1 MKTYAS
7 IKAEI
12 AKLEKQAESAK
23 RAEVAGVVARIK
35 EAIAAYA
42 LTAHDLGLG
51 NASRKPGARGKGAK
65 IEVARK
71 STVGVAKYRDPATG
85 KTWTGQGRPPA
96 WVMAVADRDSLLI
109 GGPMKAAAGGK
120 NAVKASRGA
129 KRAAQRRNVAGA
141 KKAARQAAKTPAVQI
156 ESGAASE

>member
-65 IEVARK
+65 IEVATRLD
-71 STVGVAKYRDPATG
+71 ALWNWLQQDAATRLG
-85 KTWTGQGRPPA
+85 T
-96 WVMAVADRDSLLI
+96 
-109 GGPMKAAAGGK
+109 
-120 NAVKASRGA
+120 
-129 KRAAQRRNVAGA
+129 
-141 KKAARQAAKTPAVQI
+141 
-156 ESGAASE
+156 